1 MGIGDVGIQGLN
13 MPDSQSL
20 GLLIAAT
27 LAGIICFRLY
37 WVLGRRTGHEPPP
50 QTQAKPSPLSAP
62 PPVAVEAPQ
71 TLEAAPPSANGLLDI
86 QLADRHFDTAKF
98 LGGAREAYKM
108 ILDAFTRGDR
118 EALRPLLAPDVMAAF
133 EEAIKTRTT
142 PPDPLLRL
150 LNARIVGAHLEGRQ
164 AEITVAFNAEFSY
177 GAVTDVWTFAR
188 SVDSSDPNWQLVT
201 TAGDMPG

>member
-1 MGIGDVGIQGLN
+1 

-50 QTQAKPSPLSAP
+50 QAQAKPSPLSVP
-62 PPVAVEAPQ
+62 PPQPVAVEAPEKP
-71 TLEAAPPSANGLLDI
+71 EAAPVSANGLLDI
-86 QLADRHFDTAKF
+86 QLADRSFDTTKF

-108 ILDAFTRGDR
+108 ILDAFVRGDR
-118 EALRPLLAPDVMAAF
+118 ETLRPLLAPDVMAAF
-133 EEAIKTRTT
+133 EEAIKTREA
-142 PPDPLLRL
+142 PPDPMTRL
-150 LNARIVGAHLEGRQ
+150 LDAKIVNAQMEGRQ
-164 AEITVAFNAEFSY
+164 AEITVAFNAEFPN
-177 GAVTDVWTFAR
+177 GAITDVWTFSR
-188 SVDSSDPNWQLVT
+188 SVDSTDPSWHLIT

>member
-1 MGIGDVGIQGLN
+1 

-50 QTQAKPSPLSAP
+50 QSQAKPSPLSAP
-62 PPVAVEAPQ
+62 PPQPVALETPEMSEAPD
-71 TLEAAPPSANGLLDI
+71 AAPASANGLLDI
-86 QLADRHFDTAKF
+86 QLADRNFDTAKF

-118 EALRPLLAPDVMAAF
+118 EALRPLLAPDVMDAF
-133 EEAIKTRTT
+133 EGAIKTREA

-150 LNARIVGAHLEGRQ
+150 IDAKVADARLDGRQ
-164 AEITVAFNAEFSY
+164 AEITVAFTAEFSH
-177 GAVTDVWTFAR
+177 GTITDVWTFAR
-188 SVDSSDPNWQLVT
+188 SVDAGDPNWLLVT

>member
-1 MGIGDVGIQGLN
+1 

-50 QTQAKPSPLSAP
+50 QPQAKPSPLSAP
-62 PPVAVEAPQ
+62 PPQPVAVEAPQ
-71 TLEAAPPSANGLLDI
+71 TQDATPVSANGLLDI
-86 QLADRHFDTAKF
+86 QLADRNFDTAKF

-108 ILDAFTRGDR
+108 ILDAFTRGDG
-118 EALRPLLAPDVMAAF
+118 EALRPLLAPEVMDAF
-133 EEAIKTRTT
+133 AEAIKTRTA

-150 LNARIVGAHLEGRQ
+150 INARIVDARLDGRQ
-164 AEITVAFNAEFSY
+164 AEITVAFNAEFSH
-177 GAVTDVWTFAR
+177 GAITDVWTFAR
-188 SVDSSDPNWQLVT
+188 SVDASDPNWHLIT

>member
-1 MGIGDVGIQGLN
+1 

-37 WVLGRRTGHEPPP
+37 WVLGRRTGHEAQP
-50 QTQAKPSPLSAP
+50 QAKPSPLSAP
-62 PPVAVEAPQ
+62 PPQPAPVAQDAPQ
-71 TLEAAPPSANGLLDI
+71 TQEATPHSANGLLEV
-86 QLADRHFDTAKF
+86 QLADRSFDTSRF

-108 ILDAFTRGDR
+108 ILDAFVRGDR

-133 EEAIKTRTT
+133 EEAIKTREA
-142 PPDPLLRL
+142 PPEPLTRL
-150 LNARIVGAHLEGRQ
+150 LDAKIVNAHMEGRL
-164 AEITVAFNAEFSY
+164 AEITVAFNAEFPH
-177 GAVTDVWTFAR
+177 GTVTDVWTFSR
-188 SVDSSDPNWQLVT
+188 SVDSADPSWHLIT

>member
-1 MGIGDVGIQGLN
+1 

-50 QTQAKPSPLSAP
+50 QPQAKPSPLSAP
-62 PPVAVEAPQ
+62 PPQPVAVEAPQ
-71 TLEAAPPSANGLLDI
+71 TQEATPASANGLLDI
-86 QLADRHFDTAKF
+86 QLADRNFDTAKF

-118 EALRPLLAPDVMAAF
+118 EALRPLLAPEVMDAF
-133 EEAIKTRTT
+133 AEAIKTRET
-142 PPDPLLRL
+142 PPEPLLRL
-150 LNARIVGAHLEGRQ
+150 VNAKIVDARLDGRQ
-164 AEITVAFNAEFSY
+164 AEITVAFNAEFSH
-177 GAVTDVWTFAR
+177 GTITDVWTFAR
-188 SVDSSDPNWQLVT
+188 SVDAGDPNWHLIT

>member
-1 MGIGDVGIQGLN
+1 

-37 WVLGRRTGHEPPP
+37 WVLGRRTGHEPQQEP
-50 QTQAKPSPLSAP
+50 QAKPSPLSAP
-62 PPVAVEAPQ
+62 PPQPAAAEA
-71 TLEAAPPSANGLLDI
+71 LEAQGAEPVSANGLLDI
-86 QLADRHFDTAKF
+86 QLADRNFDTTKF

-108 ILDAFTRGDR
+108 ILDAFMRGDR

-133 EEAIKTRTT
+133 EEAIKTREAA
-142 PPDPLLRL
+142 PDPLQRL
-150 LNARIVGAHLEGRQ
+150 IGAKIVNAQMEGRQ
-164 AEITVAFNAEFSY
+164 AEITVAFNAEFPH
-177 GAVTDVWTFAR
+177 GTITDVWTFSR
-188 SVDSSDPNWQLVT
+188 SVDSTDPSWHLIT

>member
-1 MGIGDVGIQGLN
+1 

-50 QTQAKPSPLSAP
+50 QSQAKPSPLSAP
-62 PPVAVEAPQ
+62 PPQPAPVTHDAPQ
-71 TLEAAPPSANGLLDI
+71 TLDATPPSADGLLDI
-86 QLADRHFDTAKF
+86 QLADRSFDTSRF

-108 ILDAFTRGDR
+108 ILDAFLRGDR

-133 EEAIKTRTT
+133 EEAIKTRET
-142 PPDPLLRL
+142 PPDPMTRL
-150 LNARIVGAHLEGRQ
+150 LDAKIVNAQMEGRL
-164 AEITVAFNAEFSY
+164 AEITVAFNAEFPH
-177 GAVTDVWTFAR
+177 GAITDVWTFSR
-188 SVDSSDPNWQLVT
+188 SVDSTDPSWHLIT

>member
-1 MGIGDVGIQGLN
+1 

-50 QTQAKPSPLSAP
+50 QPQAKPSPLSAP
-62 PPVAVEAPQ
+62 PPQPVAAEAPQ
-71 TLEAAPPSANGLLDI
+71 TQEATPLSANGLLDI
-86 QLADRHFDTAKF
+86 QLADRNFDTAKF

-118 EALRPLLAPDVMAAF
+118 EALRPLLAPEVMDAF
-133 EEAIKTRTT
+133 GEAIKTRTA

-150 LNARIVGAHLEGRQ
+150 INAKIVDARLDGRQ
-164 AEITVAFNAEFSY
+164 AEITVAFNAEFSH
-177 GAVTDVWTFAR
+177 GAITDVWTFAR
-188 SVDSSDPNWQLVT
+188 SVDASDPNWHLIT

>member
-1 MGIGDVGIQGLN
+1 

-20 GLLIAAT
+20 GLIIAAT

-50 QTQAKPSPLSAP
+50 QKPEAKPSPLSAP
-62 PPVAVEAPQ
+62 PPQPVLEAPTSQ
-71 TLEAAPPSANGLLDI
+71 EAAPPSAHGLLDI
-86 QLADRHFDTAKF
+86 QLADRNFDTGKF
-98 LGGAREAYKM
+98 LTGAREAYNL

-133 EEAIKTRTT
+133 DEAIRTRETA
-142 PPDPLLRL
+142 PDPLLRL
-150 LNARIVGAHLEGRQ
+150 LGAKIVDAHLEGRQ
-164 AEITVAFNAEFSY
+164 AEITVAFNAEFAH